1 MDYIIYAPGTVAKLD
16 IWIGSLAWHLDR
28 MLKLHAADTSWR
40 VAFLSFV
47 IVRNADGVAM

>member
-1 MDYIIYAPGTVAKLD
+1 MAKLD

-28 MLKLHAADTSWR
+28 VLKLHATAATWR

-47 IVRNADGVAM
+47 IVRFADADGVAM